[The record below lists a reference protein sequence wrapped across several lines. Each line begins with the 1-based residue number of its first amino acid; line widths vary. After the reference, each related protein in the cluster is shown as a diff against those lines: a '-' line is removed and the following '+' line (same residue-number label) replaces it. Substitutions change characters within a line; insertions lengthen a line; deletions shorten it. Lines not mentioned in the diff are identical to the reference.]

1 MGESIAIG
9 VEDIIALFHGRMKVG
24 LLEKSIYG
32 KSVTG
37 IVHDWLEYS
46 RSRARKIINANIV
59 QKPPGHRFAC
69 ALELRQSITTS
80 VAKGALYLDTSK
92 SERWTLSPTFRLSVS
107 KLPKPDQKNAA
118 EAAPYSKTIG
128 TINCLALRNQ
138 DHKIVLTA
146 HTTTAA

>member
-1 MGESIAIG
+1 M
-9 VEDIIALFHGRMKVG
+9 
-24 LLEKSIYG
+24 
-32 KSVTG
+32 TG

-128 TINCLALRNQ
+128 TVHCFALRKQ